1 MLKFQKCGDFFLNRG
16 DFRKKVGITLRNV
29 GIFEEK
35 IGGDKWGFLI
45 DRVGIF
51 SRDILATL
59 AGHCKNKN
67 TKITVFNQNSK
78 IGKEHPRKT

>member
-1 MLKFQKCGDFFLNRG
+1 MLKFQKRGDFFLNRG

-45 DRVGIF
+45 AEVGISTLNF
-51 SRDILATL
+51 LATL
-59 AGHCKNKN
+59 
-67 TKITVFNQNSK
+67 FNSMLLDLTL
-78 IGKEHPRKT
+78 IVWDFSG